1 MLLFLEQTTVHQ
13 TMLITRK
20 KILVLG
26 EGQTQGKDDTSIT
39 AEAKYFINFTKS
51 EKIFLLSIHF
61 NGSNCFL
68 FVNIKK
74 IYQFKEK
81 DSERKLHLYEK
92 KRTKLFNFKQDMLR
106 E

>member
-26 EGQTQGKDDTSIT
+26 EDDTSIT

-61 NGSNCFL
+61 NGSNRFL

>member
-61 NGSNCFL
+61 NGS
-68 FVNIKK
+68 
-74 IYQFKEK
+74 YQFKEK